1 MEEKLLDY
9 VTYCK
14 NHAIDELD
22 EMRGWDNEVYMSE
35 LGMKLTEN
43 INIDG
48 SATYST
54 YMAKQYIK
62 EWFDEA
68 GEVYE
73 YEKDNYGEVLH
84 NPFESP
90 EAFHVCMI
98 IHGVE
103 NILSQCPTVQKLWDE
118 EILLTDEIIGK
129 IIAEIEEV
137 KEINL

>member
-1 MEEKLLDY
+1 MSDY
-9 VTYCK
+9 VDYCK
-14 NHAIDELD
+14 NHAIDGLD
-22 EMRGWDNEVYMSE
+22 EMRGWNNEVYMSD
-35 LGMKLTEN
+35 LGMKLTEG

-68 GEVYE
+68 GECYQ

-84 NPFESP
+84 NPFEEP
-90 EAFHVCMI
+90 EAFQVCMI

-103 NILSQCPTVQKLWDE
+103 NILSQCPTVDKFWNDKKK
-118 EILLTDEIIGK
+118 LTDTLINK
-129 IIAEIEEV
+129 IIKEIENV
-137 KEINL
+137 QEINF